1 MCTKFIFLL
10 VISNCNSFLID
21 CQTDIDCIHL
31 NTFGRHKCFVKKCQS
46 VDYLLEM
53 NLKGGGGYEEE
64 TIQEP
69 HDDSSPPPMIID
81 EDYLLEMNFT
91 DERFPDSGKREYC
104 NF

>member
-53 NLKGGGGYEEE
+53 NLKGGGGYEED
-64 TIQEP
+64 T
-69 HDDSSPPPMIID
+69 SPPPMFIG

>member
-10 VISNCNSFLID
+10 LISNCNSFLID

-53 NLKGGGGYEEE
+53 NLKGGEVYEEE
-64 TIQEP
+64 P
-69 HDDSSPPPMIID
+69 HDGSSPPPMIIG
-81 EDYLLEMNFT
+81 EDYLLDMNFT
-91 DERFPDSGKREYC
+91 DEIFPDSGKREYC